1 MSTGNSDDDT
11 PTLNQEAPKPGR
23 EAMTSMLR
31 DEDLTAR
38 MEPFDS
44 FWEAPEDIESG
55 YDRFAKFYAHN
66 YLPHLPEDR
75 GARILVISCG
85 PGYFV
90 NLLVERGYRN
100 VVGIDSFPEKIAWA
114 KQRDLPCEVAQ
125 VFSFLR
131 ASTEPWDAIVAEQE
145 LNHLTKPEILS
156 FLALTRGKL
165 APGGELVLH
174 GINGANPLTGSESR
188 AGNFDHYCSFT
199 EYSLQQVLEH
209 AGFADVRVFP
219 LNLYVFWLNP
229 LNYVAWLIDRLNA
242 AFFAFQFKLVGKSA
256 RIFTKKIGA
265 AGRRP
270 RS

>member
-1 MSTGNSDDDT
+1 VNTTDATDAVT
-11 PTLNQEAPKPGR
+11 VNQEATTPGR
-23 EAMTSMLR
+23 AAMTSMLR

-44 FWEAPEDIESG
+44 FWEAPGDIESG
-55 YDRFAKFYAHN
+55 YDSFAKFYAHN

-75 GARILVISCG
+75 SARILVISCG

-90 NLLVERGYRN
+90 KLLVDRGYEN
-100 VVGIDSFPEKIAWA
+100 VIGIDSFPEKIEMARR
-114 KQRDLPCEVAQ
+114 KNLPCQVAQ

-145 LNHLTKPEILS
+145 LNHLAKEEILA
-156 FLALTRGKL
+156 FLELAREKL
-165 APGGELVLH
+165 APGGDLILH
-174 GINGANPLTGSESR
+174 AINGASPLTGSESR

-199 EYSLQQVLEH
+199 EYSFHQVLEH
-209 AGFADVRVFP
+209 TGFTDVRVFP

-229 LNYVAWLIDRLNA
+229 LNYVAWLIDRLNS

-256 RIFTKKIGA
+256 RIFTKKLGA

-270 RS
+270 D